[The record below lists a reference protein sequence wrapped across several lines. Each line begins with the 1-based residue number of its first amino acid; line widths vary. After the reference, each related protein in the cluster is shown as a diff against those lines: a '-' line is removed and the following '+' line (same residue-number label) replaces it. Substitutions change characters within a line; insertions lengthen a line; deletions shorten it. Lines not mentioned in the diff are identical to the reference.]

1 LLQLAE
7 FELFGTPASG
17 GGVCTGNGPIA
28 SGQSVPDYSYE
39 ISTSGN
45 VTVKFIPG
53 APIAGCDMAI
63 FYYRIGAGGYSGF
76 GMTASGG
83 AFTASVS
90 IPNGSA
96 ITFYFTYRRSAGGM
110 ESNSSA
116 TPHSYTVGSTCS
128 GARMALRPLESSVE
142 SEEAPGED
150 VFEVYPNP
158 TAERIFLR
166 TQKNPGDVIK
176 LIDNLGRE
184 LRVTILDDESI
195 DVSSLPTGQYAIIVI
210 NKRKKAVRRF
220 IKE

>member
-7 FELFGTPASG
+7 FELFGTPAST

-28 SGQSVPDYSYE
+28 SGQSAPDYSYE

-45 VTVKFIPG
+45 VSVKFISG

-63 FYYRIGAGGYSGF
+63 FYYRIGTGGYSGF

-83 AFTASVS
+83 VFNASVS

-96 ITFYFTYRRSAGGM
+96 IQFYFTYRRSAGGM

-116 TPHSYTVGSTCS
+116 SPHSYTVGTTCS
-128 GARMALRPLESSVE
+128 GARMAFRGVSENSL
-142 SEEAPGED
+142 EEASGED
-150 VFEVYPNP
+150 VFEIYPNP
-158 TAERIFLR
+158 TAEKIFLR
-166 TQKNPGDVIK
+166 TQRNTGDVIK
-176 LIDNLGRE
+176 LIDSFGRE
-184 LRVTILDDESI
+184 LSVRVLEDESI
-195 DVSSLPTGQYAIIVI
+195 DVSLLPTGQYVIMVI
-210 NKRKKAVRRF
+210 NQRKKAVRRF